1 MENNREEI
9 NKKAFDFTDIYIVKN
24 SPADSYIYN
33 KNGNES
39 SKIDFNDNDIKKE
52 MYSFFEVVNNTI
64 KKNSHKKDHLIKY
77 KGRNFRAFEI
87 ETIDGIVIAIRQM
100 PPEFIHLSDTGI
112 NERLIEELTSPRL
125 RQGGLIIICGAP
137 GNGKTTTCAAVID
150 ARLKKSGGLCITVE
164 DPVEIPLQGNMGK
177 KGKCLQIQAEN
188 KEDFP
193 KIVRG
198 IMRAYPTSVDSIMLI
213 GETRD
218 GETASEAL
226 RSSIDGRLVITT
238 MHANS
243 PIEALQRFHTL
254 ASKEMDSDEVLK
266 MLASSFRL
274 ALHQKLIKNKMI
286 TVALVDE
293 TEVSGAI
300 LNNKFGS
307 LKTHI
312 EHQQKKIEL
321 KKPFEYKNKI

>member
-1 MENNREEI
+1 MMSENEI
-9 NKKAFDFTDIYIVKN
+9 NKEAFKFTDIYITVDNPLK
-24 SPADSYIYN
+24 SYIYN
-33 KNGNES
+33 KKGNEPS
-39 SKIDFNDNDIKKE
+39 EINFSDKEIKEEMFN
-52 MYSFFEVVNNTI
+52 FFKTVNSTI
-64 KKNSHKKDHLIKY
+64 NKNKHKKDHLIKY
-77 KGRNFRAFEI
+77 KGRNFRGFEI
-87 ETIDGIVIAIRQM
+87 ETIDGKIIAIRQM
-100 PPEFIHLSDTGI
+100 PPDFIHLKDTGI
-112 NERLIEELTSPRL
+112 DQRIIEELTSPRL

-164 DPVEIPLQGNMGK
+164 DPVEIPLQGNKGK
-177 KGKCLQIQAEN
+177 KGKCLQIQAES
-188 KEDFP
+188 KDDFP

-198 IMRAYPTSVDSIMLI
+198 IMRAYPTGVDSIMLI

-254 ASKEMDSDEVLK
+254 ASKSMDSDEVLK
-266 MLASSFRL
+266 MMASSFRI
-274 ALHQKLIKNKMI
+274 ALHQRLVKNKMI
-286 TVALVDE
+286 AKVLIDE

-300 LNNKFGS
+300 LNDKFGS

-321 KKPFEYKNKI
+321 KKPFEYKGKI